1 VFQFFPVPELTKTLL
16 TSLVGILTLIGI
28 MTRPFRWNEAVIAM
42 AGAGILL
49 LLGLIT
55 PVDAFYTLVRDWNT
69 FLFFLG
75 MMALSALAEAAG
87 LFDWL
92 AALAARFAG
101 KSAARLFFNVFL
113 LGSLISA
120 ILSNDATA
128 LILTPIVYVLV
139 TKLRLPVLPYLFAC
153 TFIADTASF
162 LLPVSNPINIIIIS
176 RFPLDLLTFMRL
188 LFLPSL
194 VVIAINVGVFFL
206 LYWKQLKGTFDIE
219 RLPSAEQSVKHKAYF
234 RYTCCVLILVSLA
247 YVIASAVQLP
257 LSLIALG
264 GALLLLI
271 GAVYWKQLSPLETA
285 KRISWSIFGFITGMF
300 IVVRAIEDT
309 GLTTMFG
316 NWLIHLSGGTSFGAV
331 MVGAAGAALGTNLIN
346 NVPMAVVMIS
356 ALGGIQHAA
365 PALQH
370 AFLAATMFGCDLGPN
385 LTTVGSLATVLWLL
399 ILRQRDVDV
408 SGLDYFKIGVVVTPL
423 MLLAGALTIWLLL

>member
-1 VFQFFPVPELTKTLL
+1 
-16 TSLVGILTLIGI
+16 
-28 MTRPFRWNEAVIAM
+28 MTRPFRWNEAMIAM

-55 PVDAFYTLVRDWNT
+55 PGDAFYTLVRDWNT

-75 MMALSALAEAAG
+75 MMVLSALAEAAG

-92 AALAARFAG
+92 AAQAARLAG
-101 KSAARLFFNVFL
+101 KSAARLFLNIFL

-176 RFPLDLLTFMRL
+176 RFPLDLWTFMRL

-194 VVIAINVGVFFL
+194 VVIAINVGLFFL
-206 LYWKQLKGTFDIE
+206 LYRKQLKGTFDIE
-219 RLPSAEQSVKHKAYF
+219 RLPSAKQSVRHKAYF
-234 RYTCCVLILVSLA
+234 RYTCCVLVAVSFA

-264 GALLLLI
+264 GGLLLLV
-271 GAVYWKQLSPLETA
+271 GATYWKQISLHQTA
-285 KRISWSIFGFITGMF
+285 KRISWSILGFIAGMF

-331 MVGAAGAALGTNLIN
+331 MVGTTGAALGTNLIN

-370 AFLAATMFGCDLGPN
+370 GFLAATIFGCDLGPN

-408 SGLDYFKIGVVVTPL
+408 SGLDYFKVGVVVTPL
-423 MLLAGALTIWLLL
+423 MLLAGGLTIWLLL

>member
-1 VFQFFPVPELTKTLL
+1 MFFFFSVPVIWKTGLTCFIGLA
-16 TSLVGILTLIGI
+16 TLIGI

-42 AGAGILL
+42 VGAAVLL

-55 PVDAFYTLVRDWNT
+55 PADAFLTLTRDWNT

-92 AALAARFAG
+92 AVRAARLAG
-101 KSAARLFFNVFL
+101 QSAARLFLNVFL
-113 LGSLISA
+113 LGTLISMV
-120 ILSNDATA
+120 LSNDATA

-153 TFIADTASF
+153 TFIADSASF
-162 LLPVSNPINIIIIS
+162 LLPVSNPINIIITS
-176 RFPLDLLTFMRL
+176 RFPLDLLTFLRL

-194 VVIAINVGVFFL
+194 VAIVINIGLFYL
-206 LYWKQLKGTFDIE
+206 LYRKQLKGAFDIQ
-219 RLPSAEQSVKHKAYF
+219 RLPSVEQAAKHKAYF
-234 RYTCCVLILVSLA
+234 RYTCGVLAAVAVA
-247 YVIASAVQLP
+247 YVIASAIQLP
-257 LSLIALG
+257 LSLIALS
-264 GALLLLI
+264 GAVLLLV
-271 GAVYWKQLSPLETA
+271 GGLSWRRTSLRQTA
-285 KRISWSIFGFITGMF
+285 SRISWSIFGFIAGMF

-316 NWLIHLSGGTSFGAV
+316 NWLIGLSGGTSFGAV
-331 MVGAAGAALGTNLIN
+331 MVGTAGAALGTNLIN
-346 NVPMAVVMIS
+346 NVPMAVVMVS
-356 ALGGIQHAA
+356 ALGGIQHAS
-365 PALQH
+365 PVIQH
-370 AFLAATMFGCDLGPN
+370 GFIAATIFGCDLGPN

-399 ILRQRDVDV
+399 ILRQRNVDV
-408 SGLDYFKIGVVVTPL
+408 SGLDYFKVGVVVTPL

>member
-1 VFQFFPVPELTKTLL
+1 VFQFFPIPELTKTLL
-16 TSLVGILTLIGI
+16 TSLIGILTLIGI
-28 MTRPFRWNEAVIAM
+28 MTRPFRWNEAMIAM

-55 PVDAFYTLVRDWNT
+55 PGDAFYTLVRDWNT

-75 MMALSALAEAAG
+75 MMVLSALAEAAG

-92 AALAARFAG
+92 AAQAARLAG
-101 KSAARLFFNVFL
+101 KSAARLFLNIFL

-176 RFPLDLLTFMRL
+176 RFPLDLWTFMRL

-194 VVIAINVGVFFL
+194 VVIAINVGLFFL
-206 LYWKQLKGTFDIE
+206 LYRKQLKGTFDIE
-219 RLPSAEQSVKHKAYF
+219 RLPSAKQSVRHKAYF
-234 RYTCCVLILVSLA
+234 RYTCCVLVAVSFA

-264 GALLLLI
+264 GALLLLV
-271 GAVYWKQLSPLETA
+271 GATYWKQISLHQTA
-285 KRISWSIFGFITGMF
+285 KRISCSILGFIAGMF

-331 MVGAAGAALGTNLIN
+331 MVGTTGAALGTNLIN

-370 AFLAATMFGCDLGPN
+370 GFLAATIFGCDLGPN

-408 SGLDYFKIGVVVTPL
+408 SGLDYFKVGVVVTPL
-423 MLLAGALTIWLLL
+423 MLLAGGLTIWLLL

>member
-1 VFQFFPVPELTKTLL
+1 VFQFFPIPELTKTVL
-16 TSLVGILTLIGI
+16 TALAGILTLVGI
-28 MTRPFRWNEAVIAM
+28 MTRPFRWNEATIAM
-42 AGAGILL
+42 VGAGVLL
-49 LLGLIT
+49 LLGLIN
-55 PVDAFYTLVRDWNT
+55 PADAFLTLLRDWNT

-75 MMALSALAEAAG
+75 IMALSALAEAAG

-92 AALAARFAG
+92 AAQAARFAG
-101 KSAARLFFNVFL
+101 KSAARLFLNVFL
-113 LGSLISA
+113 LGCVISA

-176 RFPLDLLTFMRL
+176 RFPLDLWTFLRL

-194 VVIAINVGVFFL
+194 VVIAINIAVFFL
-206 LYWKQLKGTFDIE
+206 LYRKQLRGTFDLA
-219 RLPSAEQSVKHKAYF
+219 RLPSAQDAIKHKPYF
-234 RYTCCVLILVSLA
+234 RYTCCVLGIVAIA
-247 YVIASAVQLP
+247 YVISSSFQLP
-257 LSLIALG
+257 LSLVAAG
-264 GALLLLI
+264 GAILLLI
-271 GAVYWKQLSPLETA
+271 GAVYWNQISLRETA
-285 KRISWSIFGFITGMF
+285 KRISWSIFGFIAGMF

-309 GLTTMFG
+309 GLTAKFG
-316 NWLIHLSGGTSFGAV
+316 DWLIHLSGGTSFGAV
-331 MVGAAGAALGTNLIN
+331 MVGTAGAALGTNLIN

-356 ALGGIQHAA
+356 ALGGIQHSA
-365 PALQH
+365 PAIKNG
-370 AFLAATMFGCDLGPN
+370 FLAATIFGCDLGPN

-408 SGLDYFKIGVVVTPL
+408 SGLDYFKVGILVTPL

>member
-1 VFQFFPVPELTKTLL
+1 MFLFLPVPEIWKTAL
-16 TSLVGILTLIGI
+16 TSLIGLATLIGI
-28 MTRPFRWNEAVIAM
+28 MTRPFRWNEAIIAM
-42 AGAGILL
+42 VGAAVLL

-55 PVDAFYTLVRDWNT
+55 PADAFLTLFRDWNT

-75 MMALSALAEAAG
+75 MMGLSALAEAAG

-92 AALAARFAG
+92 AVQAARLAG
-101 KSAARLFFNVFL
+101 QSAARLFLNVFL
-113 LGSLISA
+113 LGTLISMV
-120 ILSNDATA
+120 LSNDASA

-176 RFPLDLLTFMRL
+176 RFPLDLLTFLRL

-194 VVIAINVGVFFL
+194 VVIGINIGIFFL
-206 LYWKQLKGTFDIE
+206 LYRKQLKGVFDIQ
-219 RLPSAEQSVKHKAYF
+219 RLPSAEQAAKHKAYF
-234 RYTCCVLILVSLA
+234 RYTSCVLAVVALA
-247 YVIASAVQLP
+247 YVIASAIQLQ
-257 LSLIALG
+257 LSLVALS
-264 GALLLLI
+264 GAVLLLI
-271 GAVYWKQLSPLETA
+271 GGLSWRRTSLRQTA
-285 KRISWSIFGFITGMF
+285 SRISWSIFGFIAGMF

-331 MVGAAGAALGTNLIN
+331 MVGTAGAALGTNLIN
-346 NVPMAVVMIS
+346 NVPMAVVMVS
-356 ALGGIQHAA
+356 ALGGIQHAS
-365 PALQH
+365 PMIQH
-370 AFLAATMFGCDLGPN
+370 GFVAATMFGCDLGPN

-399 ILRQRDVDV
+399 ILRQRNVDV
-408 SGLDYFKIGVVVTPL
+408 SGLDYFKVGVVVTPL
-423 MLLAGALTIWLLL
+423 MLLVGALTIWLLL